1 MSNYNTLSG
10 LIILQYTSYYLD
22 MIITKYIIKVKRK
35 NDNSV
40 SFLCH
45 LVDVSSCN
53 IILYL
58 V

>member
-22 MIITKYIIKVKRK
+22 MITNNYIIKVKRK

-40 SFLCH
+40 LLLCH
-45 LVDVSSCN
+45 LVNLAFYTS
-53 IILYL
+53 IICS

>member
-10 LIILQYTSYYLD
+10 LIILQYTSCYLD
-22 MIITKYIIKVKRK
+22 MIITKYIIKIKRK
-35 NDNSV
+35 NDSSV
-40 SFLCH
+40 SLLCH